1 MLHTLAP
8 TDATGVRTHGN
19 LELCRHQQHGEVPI
33 HSRKPA
39 TVDLN
44 HIDELLEHH
53 PVMAVFTGSDPNGGN
68 LPANAGVPKDVVWTR
83 GIFHPPWIYLGEFL
97 GAVDCFHNVPFLIRV
112 HHQLVEGPN
121 FRSHQMGPTKIV
133 GRIAAHLQLE
143 MGPNPGRDLRGI
155 LEWDHQGD
163 DTRVYLPSTL
173 PGQYAYVL
181 RRTGPIS

>member
-1 MLHTLAP
+1 MDRCCTHSHRPTPPACGHTGIL
-8 TDATGVRTHGN
+8 N
-19 LELCRHQQHGEVPI
+19 FCRHQQHGEVLI

-83 GIFHPPWIYLGEFL
+83 GFFHPPWIYLGEFL
-97 GAVDCFHNVPFLIRV
+97 GAVDYFHNIPFLVRV

-143 MGPNPGRDLRGI
+143 MGPTLGETFAAYWSGTIRGM
-155 LEWDHQGD
+155 
-163 DTRVYLPSTL
+163 TREYICHLLFPDSM
-173 PGQYAYVL
+173 PMC
-181 RRTGPIS
+181 SE